1 MSQSQDDHA
10 ASPAPEAPATAP
22 ETPAP
27 VENPSP
33 PDAPAS
39 PAEPTSLYDAVRS
52 AVEDTPKDTDTPA
65 PADEPA
71 PAADTDA
78 PADPEAPADSDEVTE
93 ADLADVKKPSVRKR
107 LETLLEQRTTLRRE
121 VEAFKPDAEAW
132 RATRDYLQEKNIA
145 PDDYNKLLGVG
156 ALLAAG
162 DYAAALPIVESYYHA
177 LQTATG
183 ARLPPDVQQRVDD
196 GLMHED
202 SARELVQARTAA
214 ANAALFAQQAEQ
226 RHTSAQ
232 QQQHS
237 AAVMS
242 AVTQWEQSV
251 KVRDP
256 DYQLKSDAV
265 LRVARG
271 MAAERG
277 APTSPDEA
285 VQLAKQAYDEV
296 NRVFGAGRPAPQ
308 ATRPSPT
315 SSHVPSQV
323 TQTPNSLREAMLAGM
338 RRAHA

>member
-1 MSQSQDDHA
+1 MSQSQDEHA
-10 ASPAPEAPATAP
+10 PSPAPDAPAPAP

-27 VENPSP
+27 AENPSQS
-33 PDAPAS
+33 DASPS

-52 AVEDTPKDTDTPA
+52 AVEDKPEDKPEPADDTA
-65 PADEPA
+65 PAEDK
-71 PAADTDA
+71 DA
-78 PADPEAPADSDEVTE
+78 PADPEAPADTDTELTE

-121 VEAFKPDAEAW
+121 IEAVRPDAEAW
-132 RATRDYLQEKNIA
+132 RATRDFLTEKNIG
-145 PDDYNKLLGVG
+145 PDDYNRLLGVG

-162 DYAAALPIVESYYHA
+162 DYAAALPIIESYYHA
-177 LQTATG
+177 VQTATG
-183 ARLPPDVQQRVDD
+183 TRLPPDIQQRVDD
-196 GLMHED
+196 GLIHED

-214 ANAALFAQQAEQ
+214 ANAQLFAQQAQQ
-226 RHTSAQ
+226 RNTEAQ
-232 QQQHS
+232 QQRHS

-242 AVTQWEQSV
+242 AVTTWEAGI
-251 KVRDP
+251 KTRDP
-256 DYQLKSDAV
+256 DYALKADAV

-285 VQLAKQAYDEV
+285 VSLAAQAYAEV

-308 ATRPSPT
+308 ATRPGPT
-315 SSHVPSQV
+315 SQHVPSQV
-323 TQTPNSLREAMLAGM
+323 TPQPNSLREAMLAGM